1 MNFSWEIGAPAPEKV
16 DKMKRTA
23 GILLKVVLSLLLL
36 TPLAPAGL
44 GQTKALSSEPQE
56 NQTAAREYFIREYII
71 GPRDLLEIKVF
82 ELPEFD
88 HTVRVSED
96 GSITLPLL
104 GNVQVGGLTKEKV
117 EQKIA
122 DLLDKYVKKAQ
133 VSVFIKE
140 YQSSRVAIIG
150 AVEKPGMYE
159 LVGRQTLLQMVSQAG
174 GFKENAANEIYIL
187 REGQDGN
194 TASISID
201 LEDLLLNGNQRLNIP
216 LQPNDVINV
225 PVDKLITIYVFGQA
239 AALEKLVLSLK
250 IIVPEGFYLE
260 DVFEAQDVG
269 LFFDHDRAPG
279 FVDRPGDKRNDQG
292 KSHGYQG
299 QGNDRPSP
307 PIEDINVFSQVNFG
321 RLQTLGINI
330 IFAHLRPHHLCSS
343 EYAFFNNDHISL
355 PEWDVLALSLND
367 IVQVHPEVGFLAG
380 FIFSLDDNSPLG
392 SILA

>member
-1 MNFSWEIGAPAPEKV
+1 MPKKDSFYRLLMLLFLAAGLLGTGLSQNKPGENPAQE
-16 DKMKRTA
+16 TQ
-23 GILLKVVLSLLLL
+23 
-36 TPLAPAGL
+36 PAG
-44 GQTKALSSEPQE
+44 
-56 NQTAAREYFIREYII
+56 REYFIREYII

-122 DLLDKYVKKAQ
+122 DLLEKYVKKAQ

-159 LVGRQTLLQMVSQAG
+159 LVGRQSLLQMISQAG
-174 GFKENAANEIYIL
+174 GFKENAANEIYVL

-216 LQPNDVINV
+216 LQPNDVINI
-225 PVDKLITIYVFGQA
+225 PVDKLITIYVFGQVRNPG
-239 AALEKLVLSLK
+239 ALQVKMSKK
-250 IIVPEGFYLE
+250 ITLLQAIAQAGGLGENASKRGVIVK
-260 DVFEAQDVG
+260 
-269 LFFDHDRAPG
+269 RK
-279 FVDRPGDKRNDQG
+279 DKAG
-292 KSHGYQG
+292 KET
-299 QGNDRPSP
+299 NLR
-307 PIEDINVFSQVNFG
+307 VN
-321 RLQTLGINI
+321 
-330 IFAHLRPHHLCSS
+330 
-343 EYAFFNNDHISL
+343 
-355 PEWDVLALSLND
+355 LND
-367 IVQVHPEVGFLAG
+367 IIKGKRKDIPLREGDVVIVKES
-380 FIFSLDDNSPLG
+380 IF
-392 SILA
+392 

>member
-1 MNFSWEIGAPAPEKV
+1 
-16 DKMKRTA
+16 MKRT
-23 GILLKVVLSLLLL
+23 GGFLLKVVLCLLLL
-36 TPLAPAGL
+36 ARLAPAGFS
-44 GQTKALSSEPQE
+44 QTQALTSEPQE
-56 NQTAAREYFIREYII
+56 IQTAAREYFVREYII

-174 GFKENAANEIYIL
+174 GFKENAANEIYVL

-225 PVDKLITIYVFGQA
+225 PVDKLITIYVFGEVRNPGALQVKMSKKITLLQA
-239 AALEKLVLSLK
+239 IAQAGGLSENASK
-250 IIVPEGFYLE
+250 RGVIVK
-260 DVFEAQDVG
+260 
-269 LFFDHDRAPG
+269 RK
-279 FVDRPGDKRNDQG
+279 DKTG
-292 KSHGYQG
+292 KET
-299 QGNDRPSP
+299 NLR
-307 PIEDINVFSQVNFG
+307 VN
-321 RLQTLGINI
+321 
-330 IFAHLRPHHLCSS
+330 
-343 EYAFFNNDHISL
+343 
-355 PEWDVLALSLND
+355 LND
-367 IVQVHPEVGFLAG
+367 IIKGKRKDIPLREGDVVIVKES
-380 FIFSLDDNSPLG
+380 IF
-392 SILA
+392 